1 MGDKMALTGLVVFVF
16 CLLMAKL
23 SSMPPKQ
30 PVALRFFG
38 FLMVLG
44 FFAIPIGLIVQIWS

>member
-16 CLLMAKL
+16 CLLMVKL

-30 PVALRFFG
+30 PVARRFFG
-38 FLMVLG
+38 CFMVLG
-44 FFAIPIGLIVQIWS
+44 LFAVPIGLIIQIWS